1 MYSELEKGKIYIS
14 YTPFLDTNFM
24 VIFGG
29 IDVKMYKRVK
39 RFARWWQTLRETS
52 PPAKKT

>member
-39 RFARWWQTLRETS
+39 RFAR
-52 PPAKKT
+52 